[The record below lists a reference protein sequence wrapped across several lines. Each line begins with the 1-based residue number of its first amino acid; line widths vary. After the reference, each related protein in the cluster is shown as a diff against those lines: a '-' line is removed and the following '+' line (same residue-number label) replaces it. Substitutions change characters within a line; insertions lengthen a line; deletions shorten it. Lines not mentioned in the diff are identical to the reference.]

1 VCDADEDKKSAAEEI
16 SPEAAPAVQTAN
28 EPDQAKMSDQELI
41 QFLRGRLSAETARAD
56 ALEAER
62 GPGAFRNALKRSL
75 PALVPATAP
84 PAKKKRVL
92 VEITN
97 EMPEAATVADIAAA
111 AAQKEAAA
119 AQKKVRK
126 RATPAKRKPKAVAS
140 TSSMVSTL
148 QQRAALAFPPLPL
161 PLSIGANPMQQAQ
174 SQTWMGYNGA
184 QSMQWNPSQP
194 VVVTTTDELSQVQ
207 AMQPRFAYAG
217 DQRFSPVTSLGCPNG
232 LPFQITPISQLPPG
246 IVYNSR

>member
-1 VCDADEDKKSAAEEI
+1 
-16 SPEAAPAVQTAN
+16 
-28 EPDQAKMSDQELI
+28 
-41 QFLRGRLSAETARAD
+41 
-56 ALEAER
+56 
-62 GPGAFRNALKRSL
+62 
-75 PALVPATAP
+75 
-84 PAKKKRVL
+84 
-92 VEITN
+92 
-97 EMPEAATVADIAAA
+97 
-111 AAQKEAAA
+111 
-119 AQKKVRK
+119 
-126 RATPAKRKPKAVAS
+126 
-140 TSSMVSTL
+140 
-148 QQRAALAFPPLPL
+148 
-161 PLSIGANPMQQAQ
+161 MQQAQ